1 MWQKSRTNRA
11 ADVKKEGIRKPWNN
25 LLLLALGLWVALL
38 LVNNYGHLNGPTENV
53 PYSDFLK
60 SLANKN
66 VESVRVYTD
75 RVQGTYKALAVSG
88 AKNFESLRVD
98 DPKLTEELSDSGVRF
113 EQIPQNYFFRD
124 VLVWLLPVLV
134 LGGIWFMVLRG
145 FRNAEGQFLSLGR
158 AKARIY
164 VERDLKIRFNDVA
177 GVDEAK
183 QELQEVVEFLKNP
196 SKYSRLGGKMPKG
209 LLLIG
214 PPGTGKTLL
223 ARAVAGEAGVPF
235 FSINGSEFVEMFVG
249 LGAARVRDLFQ
260 QARTQA
266 PCIIFIDEL
275 DALGKARAAGA
286 TMGSA
291 NQEAEQTV
299 NQLLAE
305 LDGFDPSSGVMLLA
319 ATNRPEVLDPAL
331 LRSGRFDRRVLIDR
345 PDRRGREQVLRI
357 HLRGVKVGAEVDTD
371 RIAGLT
377 PGFSGADL
385 ANLVNEAALT
395 ATRRGAQSVEAPD
408 FTSAMERLVA
418 GLERRSRV
426 LSPDERKRVAYHEMG
441 HASLSFGLKGDEI
454 VHKVSIIPRGIGSL
468 GYTISTPTE
477 DRYLTKKSELE
488 TRMAILLGGRAAE
501 FVFFE
506 EVSTGGAD
514 DLDRVTD
521 IARSM
526 VTRYGMSDTLGLLT
540 FDHDRPTFLE
550 GMRYPVGGHDH
561 SDQTAKAIDAETQR
575 LVERAFHRAVTCV
588 QRHREFIE
596 AGVRELLKS
605 ETLDEHK
612 LKDLWQE
619 HQKKL
624 ASAPNATILPAHS

>member
-1 MWQKSRTNRA
+1 MAMKDSTKR
-11 ADVKKEGIRKPWNN
+11 PWNN
-25 LLLLALGLWVALL
+25 LFLLALGLWIAVL
-38 LVNNYGHLNGPTENV
+38 LVNNSLGLHGPSATV
-53 PYSDFLK
+53 PYSEFLK
-60 SLANKN
+60 TLDDKN
-66 VESVRVYTD
+66 VDSIRVLSD
-75 RVQGTYKALAVSG
+75 RVQGTYKKAPAGSP
-88 AKNFESLRVD
+88 KNFESMRVD
-98 DPKLTEELSDSGVRF
+98 DPQLTQKLVASGAKFEEV
-113 EQIPQNYFFRD
+113 PQNFAFRD
-124 VLVWLLPVLV
+124 ALVWLIPAVII
-134 LGGIWFMVLRG
+134 GAIWFLIQRG
-145 FRNAEGQFLSLGR
+145 FRSAEGQFLSLGR
-158 AKARIY
+158 SKARIY
-164 VERDLKIRFNDVA
+164 VERDLKVRFTDVA

-183 QELQEVVEFLKNP
+183 QELQEVVEFLRNP
-196 SKYSRLGGKMPKG
+196 AKYSRLGGKMPKG

-223 ARAVAGEAGVPF
+223 ARAVAGEAGVPY

-275 DALGKARAAGA
+275 DALGKARAPGA
-286 TMGSA
+286 TQGSA

-305 LDGFDPSSGVMLLA
+305 LDGFDPSQGVMLLA

-331 LRSGRFDRRVLIDR
+331 LRSGRFDRRILIDR

-357 HLRGVKVGAEVDTD
+357 HLREVKVAPNVDPG
-371 RIAGLT
+371 RVAGLT

-385 ANLVNEAALT
+385 ANLVNEAALA
-395 ATRRGAQSVEAPD
+395 ATRRGAENVEAED
-408 FTSAMERLVA
+408 FTVAMERLVA

-426 LSPDERKRVAYHEMG
+426 LGPEERKRVAYHEMG
-441 HASLSFGLKGDEI
+441 HASLAFGLKADEI

-488 TRMAILLGGRAAE
+488 VRMAILLGGRAAE
-501 FVFFE
+501 FVFFD

-521 IARSM
+521 IARAM
-526 VTRYGMSDTLGLLT
+526 VTRYGMSDSLGLLT
-540 FDHDRPTFLE
+540 FDHERPTFLE
-550 GMRYPVGGHDH
+550 GIHYPSAHDH
-561 SDQTAKAIDAETQR
+561 SDETAKAIDMETQR
-575 LVERAFHRAVTCV
+575 LVERAFHRAVTCI

-596 AGVRELLKS
+596 AGVHELLER
-605 ETLDEHK
+605 ETLDELR
-612 LKDLWQE
+612 LKELWEDQ
-619 HQKKL
+619 QRRMAQL
-624 ASAPNATILPAHS
+624 PNATILPAKS